1 MKRKNWKK
9 TAAFVTSLT
18 MATTMM
24 PAEIGSVLVHA
35 IPGDPVID
43 NNGVNNVSLGDA
55 ATFVTGVKV
64 SDGTEDPKEYNA
76 AAITADADKKLGIDG
91 GKTLEI
97 TSKFP
102 LKIWAEG
109 KEYAV
114 NEKYVRHVDNTTDNE
129 VWYNK
134 EKGRSIE
141 LIGDKYILRGPKAE
155 GGFIYPLGQGV
166 KKLIIWENTNST
178 EYIQDYSEG
187 YTGNGLYL
195 AVGLGNHAGLTLA
208 DAYRVEKVYG
218 TTDFTNG
225 DPIDG
230 YIYIE
235 GNGDGAYYPVMTED
249 EVIKE
254 VVGNAS
260 ANSVNYAFEDNYT
273 KIVSNVPEEVTGVG
287 TGNAKEGYKYTI
299 NEANGFDYD
308 INVELADDIN
318 EETDISILQRKYIKS
333 LHVKSLNGDEYDENL
348 KKLND
353 YTGHF
358 AYGDVV
364 TIESTALLDLTAGD
378 ENSSWNETFS
388 GAKSLKVEETLDGTY
403 EYQFIVLA
411 DNITIR
417 PHETTVT
424 VPVNTEID
432 GTAVVGSEL
441 DGYHKEVIAGLQ
453 YKVDVKNVAADKS
466 VNITGAE
473 SVYNNLVT
481 NIIKEK
487 NEQGQETGLKTYTST
502 FTAGYDDVKFEIG
515 PHIHQR
521 KYTVEGSKVY
531 VECTS
536 PEKDV
541 EKSLAAELKVDF
553 GKDNNGTF
561 VSAAAEDGSFVYDGT
576 SAIKP
581 TLEVKEV
588 GGKKYIDDT
597 TGINYAYLKKN
608 VSGEYDE
615 FGGTPSDAGSYKVVC
630 TFNTKNEKDAVDEIS
645 KVEKIEKEFV
655 IKAKEVTN
663 DRITFKLEDPNL
675 SADIAYKY
683 NQETKTFQVYTDGS
697 TKVTPKIYVDNIPI
711 QNTSTNDTPYY
722 AVGTTTAKYANDPGK
737 PYVISLIS
745 NDPNN
750 TTNGDLE
757 VKWEIVV
764 TPYVKFTAGNGY
776 GCYYTGSED
785 DVLTAVKDGISS
797 NTTKKLYFVDGDITN
812 QGALTELPKDAT
824 TDVPVNAG
832 VYTVIA
838 SYTKNQET
846 VYSCKKFEIKAMPIR
861 MEVKGHTEQLEY
873 GQSQTVAS
881 PHVLDIYGNDISTI
895 VLKRF
900 VKQPVIMVQKG
911 NQNLGKYNPDKN
923 YHYGVGDYTL
933 HVSLNDAFDS
943 GNKNYTVDDNYN
955 GEAGHFKVLANV
967 VKDFSINLDAAN
979 IGYYHEL
986 TEGEIANAYNT
997 AYPGSEMTSADV
1009 EIIGG
1014 LVTAKNITGKY
1025 YNVTVEFKNNFRTS
1039 DGESKSIKWRMGA
1052 VNPVSLKTF
1061 EPEYREDLKACTV
1074 VATVEREDTNAAIK
1088 EWGLIYDNKGII
1100 ASGTDKNTAKSML
1113 TADLNTDTLKTSKF
1127 KKQASAN
1134 VNNSKLTVTM
1144 ANSFVDR
1151 DVYAVPYVV
1160 YEDGSVEFN
1169 DAKTCNY
1176 FDLIFD
1182 GLKVTKSGST
1192 VVNGTKCVTL
1202 NIKRDAAKGYTVT
1215 DFGYVYSNT
1224 GVYPTPAGAQNW
1236 LDLDNTDSKNCR
1248 IKHVDNAAETLSYNA
1263 TIANSKYDTTE
1274 VDASK
1279 RVYVYAKAFVTVKD
1293 KNGTS
1298 KTFLTDINGDLTN
1311 LTNSTGIFHY
1321 GAD

>member
-35 IPGDPVID
+35 LPVAGTND
-43 NNGVNNVSLGDA
+43 NNGTKNVSLGDA
-55 ATFVTGVKV
+55 APFVTGVKI
-64 SDGTEDPKEYNA
+64 SDATKSNEFNA
-76 AAITADADKKLGIDG
+76 TLIAADADKKLGIDG

-102 LKIWAEG
+102 LKLFENGKSYTIGDGYERIQQDSAEPFWIDKG
-109 KEYAV
+109 ITYSLHTHEFVGNANLV
-114 NEKYVRHVDNTTDNE
+114 HMFLSQTNVITTDQNYDGKIVACNIQNNRVDVCE
-129 VWYNK
+129 DIDEFSTAMRNDDVDVYYVDSDLKFNKVEMYNTDLSNLNLSNYH
-134 EKGRSIE
+134 ETG
-141 LIGDKYILRGPKAE
+141 
-155 GGFIYPLGQGV
+155 
-166 KKLIIWENTNST
+166 ENTKKYY
-178 EYIQDYSEG
+178 EKISE
-187 YTGNGLYL
+187 
-195 AVGLGNHAGLTLA
+195 
-208 DAYRVEKVYG
+208 
-218 TTDFTNG
+218 TD
-225 DPIDG
+225 
-230 YIYIE
+230 
-235 GNGDGAYYPVMTED
+235 M
-249 EVIKE
+249 IKA
-254 VVGNAS
+254 VVGNENADPNDYRFS
-260 ANSVNYAFEDNYT
+260 ETYD
-273 KIVSNVPEEVTGVG
+273 KIVSISEEVTGNV

-308 INVELADDIN
+308 INVELADNIN

-333 LHVKSLNGDEYDENL
+333 LHVKSLNGEEYDENL

-364 TIESTALLDLTAGD
+364 TIESTALLDLTAGN

-388 GAKSLKVEETLDGTY
+388 GAKSLKSEETLDGTY

-417 PHETTVT
+417 PHETTVI
-424 VPVNTEID
+424 VPVKTEIN
-432 GTAVVGSEL
+432 GTAVEG
-441 DGYHKEVIAGLQ
+441 GTKTVIAGLQ
-453 YKVDVKNVAADKS
+453 YKVDVKNVAANKS
-466 VNITGAE
+466 VNVTGAE
-473 SVYNNLVT
+473 SVKNSLVT

-487 NEQGQETGLKTYTST
+487 NDQNQETGTKTYTST
-502 FTAGYDDVKFEIG
+502 FTAGYENVSFEIG

-553 GKDNNGTF
+553 GKMDDNTF
-561 VSAAAEDGSFVYDGT
+561 VSTAKDGSFVYDGT

-581 TLEVKEV
+581 ELDIKSVNGV
-588 GGKKYIDDT
+588 KYIDDSNNAVN
-597 TGINYAYLKKN
+597 IKFNFVKKVN
-608 VSGEYDE
+608 GEYVDVNE
-615 FGGTPSDAGSYKVVC
+615 AAIKDAGSYKVVC
-630 TFNTKNEKDAVDEIS
+630 TFKTKNEKGIPDDIS

-655 IKAKEVTN
+655 IQAKEVTN
-663 DRITFKLEDPNL
+663 DRITFKLDD
-675 SADIAYKY
+675 ADIEYKY
-683 NQETKTFQVYTDGS
+683 NQETKTFQVYTDGYR
-697 TKVTPKIYVDNIPI
+697 KVTPKIYVDNIPI
-711 QNTSTNDTPYY
+711 QNTSTNNTPYY

-764 TPYVKFTAGNGY
+764 TPYVNFTQGNDY

-797 NTTKKLYFVDGDITN
+797 NTTKKLYFVDRDITN
-812 QGALTELPKDAT
+812 QAALTDLPDDAT

-832 VYTVIA
+832 EYTVIA
-838 SYTKNQET
+838 SYTNNQKT

-861 MEVKGHTEQLEY
+861 MEVKGHTEQLEF
-873 GQSQTVAS
+873 GQKQTVAS

-900 VKQPVIMVQKG
+900 VNQPVIKVQKG
-911 NQNLGKYNPDKN
+911 NENSKLWTVYNPYKS
-923 YHYGVGDYTL
+923 YEVGDYTL

-943 GNKNYTVDDNYN
+943 GNKNYTVDANYV
-955 GEAGHFKVLANV
+955 GIAGNFKVLANV
-967 VKDFSINLDAAN
+967 VKDFSINLNAAN
-979 IGYYHEL
+979 IGYYHRL
-986 TEGEIANAYNT
+986 TEEEIAEAYIT
-997 AYPGSEMTSADV
+997 AYPGSNMTKDDV

-1074 VATVEREDTNAAIK
+1074 VATVERADTNAAIK

-1182 GLKVTKSGST
+1182 GLKVTQSGST
-1192 VVNGTKCVTL
+1192 VVKGTNCVTL

-1298 KTFLTDINGDLTN
+1298 KTFLTDIDGEFNQQNTKLIS
-1311 LTNSTGIFHY
+1311 STGIFY
-1321 GAD
+1321 YNAQ